1 MRRQRVVAIIASQSN
16 CEREG
21 RGGVKEACNRKW
33 QPVTDTR
40 NELQPCSKC
49 QLAREWPKTRRVC
62 WRWLLLPSILAA
74 ASPAPLHSSAASFS
88 CNFSLPF
95 FAGCCVWA
103 LSMLTQFGQLPIKR
117 QVMKLMPLSGKQRSS
132 PCPCSSLSPCSA
144 PSLVH
149 FSSPF
154 LRCTPAG

>member
-21 RGGVKEACNRKW
+21 RGGVKEGCNRKW

-49 QLAREWPKTRRVC
+49 QLAREWPKTSRVC
-62 WRWLLLPSILAA
+62 WRWLLPSILAA
-74 ASPAPLHSSAASFS
+74 ASPAPLHSSPAPFS

-132 PCPCSSLSPCSA
+132 PCLSPCTA
-144 PSLVH
+144 PFLVP